1 MASYPVADEGA
12 RLFTPMVGEKRCQ
25 PVAREEDGAG
35 ALHLL
40 QGIEGREK
48 EAVVMGFADGIVEE

>member
-1 MASYPVADEGA
+1 MTSYPAADEGA
-12 RLFTPMVGEKRCQ
+12 RLLALMVREKRCQ

-40 QGIEGREK
+40 QGIEGRKE
-48 EAVVMGFADGIVEE
+48 EAVVVRLADGVVEE